1 MELLIPCAGRSSRFS
16 TTRPKYLLTMPDGKL
31 MIQATTEPFISN
43 FDRIFFAVLKEH
55 DEKFQSSKI
64 LKKLFP
70 SCEVFII
77 DDVTRGQAETVVKM
91 LKHFNITGSFLVKD
105 SDSYFE
111 ASTSYESNKN
121 YVSICNAKK
130 TPEILLYNK
139 SFVEISNQKYI
150 LRTSLDIISNFFS
163 CGGYF
168 FSNALDFI
176 DNFHKYEQMQNEG
189 EFFISNVIDIMIDN
203 NHIFHPMECTNLK
216 DWGTFDDWINY
227 KKLRSAYFFDIDG
240 VIYEN
245 GSEFWEPK
253 WGENKIMIDAK
264 NKINDLFNS
273 DNQIIL
279 TTSRPEKFREITIK
293 QLNKDGVL
301 YHQLVMGIFHGTRYV
316 INDYSETNPYPA
328 VKAINTKRDSCDF
341 LEKIP

>member
-1 MELLIPCAGRSSRFS
+1 MDLLIPCAGSSSRFS
-16 TTRPKYLLTMPDGKL
+16 TMRPKYLLTMPDGKL
-31 MIQATTEPFISN
+31 MIQATTESFIPY

-55 DEKFQSSKI
+55 DKKFHSSII

-70 SCEVFII
+70 TSEIFVI

-91 LKHFNITGSFLVKD
+91 LKHFGIVGSFLVKD
-105 SDSYFE
+105 SDSHFE
-111 ASTSYESNKN
+111 PSSFYESNKN
-121 YVSICNAKK
+121 YVSICDAKK
-130 TPEILLYNK
+130 TPETLLYNK

-150 LRTSLDIISNFFS
+150 LRTSLEIISNLFS

-176 DNFHKYEQMQNEG
+176 NNFHKYEEMQIEG

-253 WGENKIMIDAK
+253 WGENNVMIDAK
-264 NKINDLFNS
+264 NKINELFNS
-273 DNQIIL
+273 GNQIIL
-279 TTSRPEKFREITIK
+279 TTSRPEKFREITIR
-293 QLNKDGVL
+293 QLNRDGVL
-301 YHQLVMGIFHGTRYV
+301 YHQLVMGIFHGTRYL
-316 INDYSETNPYPA
+316 INDYSDTNPYPA

-341 LEKIP
+341 LEKIR